1 MSQAQDSRNILFP
14 EPLMFEDVAV
24 SFSNGEWQSL
34 TYAQRHLYKDVMLE
48 NYGNMASLAGARG
61 RALH

>member
-1 MSQAQDSRNILFP
+1 
-14 EPLMFEDVAV
+14 MFEDVAV